1 MLSNELERV
10 KESNNNLQVNT
21 TDVESN
27 LKALERKLKEKE
39 WELKDA
45 IAIKDAKYESNNFKP
60 QKNINKQN

>member
-1 MLSNELERV
+1 MLNNELERV

-39 WELKDA
+39 WELKDTV
-45 IAIKDAKYESNNFKP
+45 AIKDAKYESNNFKQQ
-60 QKNINKQN
+60 QKKHK

>member
-1 MLSNELERV
+1 MLNNELERV

-39 WELKDA
+39 WELKDT
-45 IAIKDAKYESNNFKP
+45 IAIKDAKYESNNFKQ
-60 QKNINKQN
+60 QKKHK

>member
-1 MLSNELERV
+1 MLNNELERV

-39 WELKDA
+39 WELKDT
-45 IAIKDAKYESNNFKP
+45 IAIKDAKYESNNFKQQ
-60 QKNINKQN
+60 QKKHK